1 MILNIL
7 FVNFNEVKINNLLT
21 HCLRHRA
28 RIFNLYAQYK
38 FICIIFIFNLYAQ
51 NHMYFIF
58 NNNILP
64 NRLHKQTIVLAIVK
78 RLKLSIVVQN
88 I

>member
-21 HCLRHRA
+21 HCLRYHA

-38 FICIIFIFNLYAQ
+38 FICIISYVFYMQQQHTSKSLA
-51 NHMYFIF
+51 
-58 NNNILP
+58 
-64 NRLHKQTIVLAIVK
+64 QTIVLAIVK

>member
-1 MILNIL
+1 
-7 FVNFNEVKINNLLT
+7 
-21 HCLRHRA
+21 
-28 RIFNLYAQYK
+28 
-38 FICIIFIFNLYAQ
+38 
-51 NHMYFIF
+51 MYFIF